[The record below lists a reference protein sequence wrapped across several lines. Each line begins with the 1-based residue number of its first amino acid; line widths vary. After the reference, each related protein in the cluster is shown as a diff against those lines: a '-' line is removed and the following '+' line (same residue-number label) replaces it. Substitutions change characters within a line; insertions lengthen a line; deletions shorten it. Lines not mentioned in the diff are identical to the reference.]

1 MNIDYMSNFCLQ
13 DTVDILVGWFVD
25 PAQPVKVVRSATRAL
40 QILRPF
46 WKEDLSFSKTL
57 LSQFLEDLDAY
68 AAVMITLIIKR
79 ESPYNCIP

>member
-1 MNIDYMSNFCLQ
+1 MQ

-25 PAQPVKVVRSATRAL
+25 PAQPVKVIRSATRAL

-68 AAVMITLIIKR
+68 AAVSKIGIILIHFHKTIVF
-79 ESPYNCIP
+79 